1 MMNYQNQLTIV
12 NYMHSNQAKHN
23 LKQIF
28 NLDHFYGDQWAAI
41 ERLLNGGRVLL
52 IEKTGFGKSL
62 CYQFPATQFSGLTI
76 VFSPLI
82 ALMRDQVK
90 YLKSIGI
97 PSACVNSEQ
106 EFRKNSEILE
116 KARQGKI
123 KILYIAPERQENQKW
138 LEAVRRMKLSMVV
151 IDEAHCVS
159 VWGHDFRPAF
169 RRIINLVKLLPS
181 NFPVLATTATATERV
196 ANDIISQIGGN
207 VTLIRGDLLREN
219 FHLRVVRVDSEE
231 AKMAWL
237 AEFLKKQNGNGLIY
251 TGTRVNTDL
260 YASWLQFI
268 GISAANYNA
277 GLDADSRKE
286 IEDGLLSNRWK
297 CIVSTNALGMGI
309 DKPDIR
315 FIIHTQFPQSP
326 IHYYQEIGRAGRD
339 GLPTKIALLYNPDD
353 KDLPEYF
360 IKNSRPAI
368 DRYYRV
374 IDALKQEPLDKY
386 NLMRSTNSTEKQ
398 VRVITADLLEQGIIR
413 EVMYDNNY
421 KYEYQFDAPQ
431 LNSSHFEKLRR
442 FKFAELEQMI
452 EYAEMSTCRM
462 DFLCS
467 YLGDNSVGRCGK
479 CDNDLHKIHKFSP
492 TDYWINKINEFRD
505 EHFPVLKVES
515 GYSNIVNGVA
525 SGYYGFSNIGS
536 TIHRCKYENGGD
548 FPEHLL
554 KQTLR
559 AFNYKFGKDKFD
571 LIVYVPPTESGGLV
585 KNFAEKIAKILGI
598 PFSNG
603 LKKIAATKPQKVFQN
618 YPLKLENVR
627 GAFTYENSSEII
639 RKSILLIDDIFDS
652 GATIKEIGATLTD
665 LGAAKIAPVVIAKT
679 ISSSWDDTTQPA
691 GWQEEE
697 ENVEKESLEIDVYE
711 ILRRWRWRK
720 ANELSVPAYY
730 ILSNEVLENIAA
742 TKPETFKDLL
752 DVKGIGVVKLEK
764 YGEEILKLINKDFD
778 EKFEKISILPE
789 EIDTTKKD
797 GYDIDLYENLKQWLR
812 GKAKEL
818 SLPSYCILSKAT
830 LKNIAAL
837 KPKTAIGLMGIKGI
851 GEMKIEKYG
860 EDILNLINKYS
871 NTTSSTEE
879 SDETDKIAPYVKK
892 DRKIYPNAYK
902 PWTEEDDKKLWE
914 LHDEVKNI
922 EHLSH
927 VFKRTEGEIRL
938 RINTLHRKYGN

>member
-1 MMNYQNQLTIV
+1 MNR
-12 NYMHSNQAKHN
+12 NQAKHT
-23 LKQIF
+23 LKQVF

-41 ERLLNGGRVLL
+41 EKLLNGGRVLL

-62 CYQFPATQFSGLTI
+62 CYQFPATQFAGLTI

-123 KILYIAPERQENQKW
+123 KILYIAPERQENQEW
-138 LEAVRRMKLSMVV
+138 LEAVRHMKLSMVV
-151 IDEAHCVS
+151 VDEAHCVS
-159 VWGHDFRPAF
+159 VWGHDFRPSF

-196 ANDIISQIGGN
+196 ANDIIAQIGGN
-207 VTLIRGDLLREN
+207 VTLIRGNLLREN

-237 AEFLKKQNGNGLIY
+237 AEFLKKENGNGLIY

-315 FIIHTQFPQSP
+315 FIIHTQFPESS

-353 KDLPEYF
+353 RDLPEYF
-360 IKNSRPAI
+360 IKNSRPTI
-368 DRYYRV
+368 RKYKRV

-386 NLMRSTNSTEKQ
+386 NLMRNTNTTEKQ

-413 EVMYDNNY
+413 EVIYDNNY

-431 LNSSHFEKLRR
+431 LNPSHFEKLRR

-462 DFLCS
+462 DFLCG

-479 CDNDLHKIHKFSP
+479 CDNDLQNIHQFSSSGF
-492 TDYWINKINEFRD
+492 WKNKIDEFRN

-525 SGYYGFSNIGS
+525 SGHYGFSNIGS
-536 TIHRCKYENGGD
+536 AIHRCKYENGGD
-548 FPEHLL
+548 FPDHLL

-559 AFNYKFGKDKFD
+559 AFKHKFKKEKFD
-571 LIVYVPPTESGGLV
+571 LVVYVPPTESGNLV
-585 KNFAEKIAKILGI
+585 KNFSEKIAKILGI

-618 YPLKLENVR
+618 YPLKRENVR
-627 GAFTYENSSEII
+627 SAFTYKNSSEII

-652 GATIKEIGATLTD
+652 GATIKEIGVMLTD

-679 ISSSWDDTTQPA
+679 ISSSWDDTTQPVSKP
-691 GWQEEE
+691 E
-697 ENVEKESLEIDVYE
+697 EIDTAKKYTLDTELYE
-711 ILRRWRWRK
+711 ILKQWRLHK
-720 ANELSVPAYY
+720 AKELSVPAFC
-730 ILSNEVLENIAA
+730 IFSNE
-742 TKPETFKDLL
+742 
-752 DVKGIGVVKLEK
+752 
-764 YGEEILKLINKDFD
+764 
-778 EKFEKISILPE
+778 
-789 EIDTTKKD
+789 
-797 GYDIDLYENLKQWLR
+797 
-812 GKAKEL
+812 
-818 SLPSYCILSKAT
+818 T
-830 LKNIAAL
+830 LKYITEL
-837 KPKTAIGLMGIKGI
+837 KPKTHAGLMGIKGI

-871 NTTSSTEE
+871 DKTSSTEE
-879 SDETDKIAPYVKK
+879 SDETYKIAPYVKK
-892 DRKIYPNAYK
+892 DRIIHPNAYK
-902 PWTEEDDKKLWE
+902 PWTEEDDNKLWE
-914 LHDEVKNI
+914 LHNEVKNI
-922 EHLSH
+922 EYLSH
-927 VFKRTEGEIRL
+927 VFKRTKGEIRL
-938 RINTLHRKYGN
+938 RINTLKRKYGNQEIV